1 MPRWKGS
8 LADDL
13 VLMPWWVSL
22 ALAIVVYALLPTI
35 LPAPMRG

>member
-1 MPRWKGS
+1 
-8 LADDL
+8 
-13 VLMPWWVSL
+13 MPWWVSL